1 MRERKREEGSE
12 RERVASIM
20 GVAADIAFNKTK
32 AIDMDYYYRIYSSY
46 SQVYWLNR

>member
-12 RERVASIM
+12 RGVASIM
-20 GVAADIAFNKTK
+20 GVVVDIAFNKTK